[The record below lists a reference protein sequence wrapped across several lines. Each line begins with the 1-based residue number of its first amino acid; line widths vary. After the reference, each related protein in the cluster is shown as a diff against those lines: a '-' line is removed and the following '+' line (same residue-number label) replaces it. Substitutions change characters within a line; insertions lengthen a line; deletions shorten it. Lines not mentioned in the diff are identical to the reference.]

1 MEGSNR
7 HRAWKVFGALALL
20 GLLVVVAAV
29 ARSRDAKRKTA
40 HPAPVAILHSPAT
53 ATATATATAAT
64 PRAPLVT
71 GRHSQLTGAR
81 TEALCTSL
89 SDVRQFYDASQ
100 DQTQDGL
107 SCSLILA
114 GRSSADVV
122 VFESYGAYVRVRLSD
137 NTGHYSDG
145 YMRRQAVQ

>member
-40 HPAPVAILHSPAT
+40 HPAPVAIQHSP
-53 ATATATATAAT
+53 ATATAAT